1 MEKLSLKTTHIGS
14 FPFKKE
20 EKALELSFKVDIPA
34 WPQLSKYQEEG
45 MLVQFN
51 EGLPGYNW
59 GKNIVETSSSEFE
72 NLMVDLYEKYFA
84 IVEEGNTDPLSSFL
98 PSSKHARGLHA
109 FIEKLKKENTFS
121 AVKGQITGP
130 FTMGISLKNEKGE
143 NLIFKDELR
152 DLIVKFLTL
161 KALAQGL
168 EFKKF
173 SSTVII
179 FMDEPGLAGFGSSS
193 YITISKEMVLSMLN
207 EIALVLKKFDI
218 IPGIHV
224 CANTSWDIVL
234 ESEID
239 ILNFDSFNYYDKF
252 VIYKENIRNFLKK
265 EAKYIAWGVIPTTKE
280 ELEKVTGEETIKKFK
295 TQLKE
300 MEKATGFSSE
310 EILKKSI
317 FTPACGLGSISEELA
332 EKGINLLIN
341 FKENMQKIKE
351 DGLCP

>member
-1 MEKLSLKTTHIGS
+1 MSELSLKTTHIGS
-14 FPFKKE
+14 FPFTE
-20 EKALELSFKVDIPA
+20 VEKALSLSFKVDIPA

-51 EGLPGYNW
+51 EGFPGYNW
-59 GKNIVETSSSEFE
+59 KKNIVETASPEFE
-72 NLMVDLYEKYFA
+72 NHMVDLYEKYFA
-84 IVEEGNTDPLSSFL
+84 IVEEGNTDLLSSFL
-98 PSSKHARGLHA
+98 PSSKHAKGLHA
-109 FIEKLKKENTFS
+109 FIEKLKNQNILS

-161 KALAQGL
+161 KALSQGL

-207 EIALVLKKFDI
+207 EIALVLKKFNI

-234 ESEID
+234 DSEID

-252 VIYKENIRNFLKK
+252 VIYKENIKNFLKK
-265 EAKYIAWGVIPTTKE
+265 QGKYIAWGVIPTTKE
-280 ELEKVTGEETIKKFK
+280 ELEKVTDKEVIEKFK
-295 TQLKE
+295 AQLKE
-300 MEKATGFSSE
+300 MEQATGFSSE
-310 EILKKSI
+310 EILKKSM

-332 EKGINLLIN
+332 KKGINLLVN
-341 FKENMQKIKE
+341 FKEKIQ
-351 DGLCP
+351 